1 MLEIV
6 RVDDSSELDGLVV
19 RYQFRVKDETRAPTF
34 PKGEIRASR
43 HGVVLAGPFF
53 PMNPAAARLVQ
64 AALERAWLQADYMAW
79 AFERTGRDIALT
91 EAEINMVREQLK
103 RIEQASAKNG
113 SAQQQP
119 SKPDDGS
126 EQKGDQQDQPHQAQ

>member
-1 MLEIV
+1 MLQIIRLDDTSEI
-6 RVDDSSELDGLVV
+6 DGLVV
-19 RYQFRVKDETRAPTF
+19 RYQFRVTDEKRAPRF

-79 AFERTGRDIALT
+79 AYERTGRDVALT
-91 EAEINMVREQLK
+91 EAELSKVRARLAELE
-103 RIEQASAKNG
+103 RTRQAG
-113 SAQQQP
+113 SHQP
-119 SKPDDGS
+119 RV
-126 EQKGDQQDQPHQAQ
+126 EI

>member
-6 RVDDSSELDGLVV
+6 RVDDTNEKNVV
-19 RYQFRVKDETRAPTF
+19 VIRYQFRVTSTKGQSTF

-79 AFERTGRDIALT
+79 AYERTGRDLVLT
-91 EAEINMVREQLK
+91 EAQINQARARLRRQADTQKATRQLD
-103 RIEQASAKNG
+103 SG
-113 SAQQQP
+113 LP
-119 SKPDDGS
+119 SS
-126 EQKGDQQDQPHQAQ
+126 EQK